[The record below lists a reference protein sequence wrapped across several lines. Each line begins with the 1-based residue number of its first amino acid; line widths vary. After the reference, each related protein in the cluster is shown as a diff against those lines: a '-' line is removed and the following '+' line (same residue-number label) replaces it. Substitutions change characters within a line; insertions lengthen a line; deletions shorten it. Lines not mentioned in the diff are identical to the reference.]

1 MESEIKYIGIDSLD
15 EIEASELKSLVERN
29 MPKVERHLSKHQ
41 KETTSAKTRVSVKKV
56 NHGDKKKHFLIKMYV
71 ASTVGKFEVEHSDW
85 DLART
90 VHKVFESMTNILK
103 KDLKLKE

>member
-1 MESEIKYIGIDSLD
+1 MESEIKYIGIDNLD
-15 EIEASELKSLVERN
+15 ELEASELKSLVERN
-29 MPKVERHLSKHQ
+29 APKVDRHLSKHQ
-41 KETTSAKTRVSVKKV
+41 KENTSAKMRVSVKKV
-56 NHGDKKKHFLIKMYV
+56 NHGDKRKHFLIKMYI
-71 ASTVGKFEVEHSDW
+71 ASTVGTFEVEHSDW